1 MEAKIF
7 VRKSWEV
14 KALLLHWPS
23 DRQVWNCKFAPVS
36 LFLQGLCCPGCYPST
51 VSSISVKKWEQGGNP
66 FRRIVRVITVEYK
79 GWFSPGFLF
88 ANPQLITF
96 VNAYNSYVI
105 TREYRQIA
113 STHSSNFFSF
123 NNSRHLTAS
132 EVFISKR

>member
-66 FRRIVRVITVEYK
+66 FRIVRVITVEYK

-113 STHSSNFFSF
+113 STHSSKFFSF